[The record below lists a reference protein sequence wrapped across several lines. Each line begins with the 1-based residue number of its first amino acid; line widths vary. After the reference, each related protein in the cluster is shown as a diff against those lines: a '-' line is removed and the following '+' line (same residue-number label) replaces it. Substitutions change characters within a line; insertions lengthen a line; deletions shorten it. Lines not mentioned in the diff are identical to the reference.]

1 MHRGYEP
8 TYPRFTYD
16 GKDKTKW
23 NKLLRMHGE
32 ELAKKRI
39 SYITNPQ
46 TLAER
51 RVMPVRQPIAPV
63 PHPESKTN
71 ENIRITT
78 QRRMDDDYKMAYERY
93 LDDGRKI
100 QEAFATA
107 ITVITSF
114 CSEEIKQDIH
124 SHITTPGMIT
134 RSAEDQYNAA
144 MARLRDRWGPSDQ
157 TDVEALRKKLINIDG
172 DDKGFEH
179 AILTFDNLVY
189 SMEQTPKRGADG
201 NIEYED
207 VRPAFPPPLH
217 VGATAEEQQAWNQ
230 QVGQAYAI
238 ALEQRGPPR
247 NHRPTEE
254 QLKEYILRALSK
266 SKQSAYR
273 SLSIDAIREEN
284 RHWTYSSI
292 RQNILNIARKQAVD
306 DGLRARYHK
315 RKYDDYETRGARENH
330 REERL
335 SYSQDRHQDNSSR
348 KGDIAEDRERSHERS
363 ASAQSREGRGP
374 TTMRCNNCASPGHMA
389 KDCPEKKCGVCDQV
403 FASANERKAHWM
415 DTHRKHII
423 LQSAHENRRTRSPKY
438 DGRGRSRSRSNSRS
452 PGRTPAYRRNHY
464 SGYDTED
471 TTGDF

>member
-1 MHRGYEP
+1 MH
-8 TYPRFTYD
+8 
-16 GKDKTKW
+16 
-23 NKLLRMHGE
+23 NE

-46 TLAER
+46 TIAQR

-63 PHPESKTN
+63 PPHETKTH

-93 LDDGRKI
+93 LDDSRKI

-124 SHITTPGMIT
+124 SHITSPGMLAL
-134 RSAEDQYNAA
+134 SAEEQYNAA

-157 TDVEALRKKLINIDG
+157 TDVEALRKQLINIEG
-172 DDKGFEH
+172 DEKGFEH
-179 AILTFDNLVY
+179 AIMKFDNLVY

-201 NIEYED
+201 AIEYED
-207 VRPAFPPPLH
+207 VKPVFPPPLPP
-217 VGATAEEQQAWNQ
+217 GAAEDEQQEWNQ
-230 QVGQAYAI
+230 LVGQAYAA
-238 ALEQRGPPR
+238 ALAQRGPPK

-273 SLSIDAIREEN
+273 NLSVDALREEHRN
-284 RHWTYSSI
+284 WTYQSL

-306 DGLRARYHK
+306 DGFRGRSNK
-315 RKYDDYETRGARENH
+315 RRHEETYQEKRQ
-330 REERL
+330 
-335 SYSQDRHQDNSSR
+335 SYNQ
-348 KGDIAEDRERSHERS
+348 ERSHRDSPRS
-363 ASAQSREGRGP
+363 EAEICDREEGREISANVQSREDRFGRSGDTSKATS
-374 TTMRCNNCASPGHMA
+374 TTRCNNCNAPSHWA
-389 KDCPEKKCGVCDQV
+389 KDCPEKKCGICGQM

-415 DTHRKHII
+415 DTHRKHVT
-423 LQSAHENRRTRSPKY
+423 LQSVREDRRSRSPRYVDRK
-438 DGRGRSRSRSNSRS
+438 RSKSRSNSRS
-452 PGRTPAYRRNHY
+452 PGRTPSYKRNHY
-464 SGYDTED
+464 SGHEGYDSEE